1 MYCFIIAYYAAE
13 VKVSKIIKIIVSYR
27 RDDSVRRA
35 YASHV
40 GDLGFNN
47 LGCLNKV
54 WQLYCQTLG
63 LTRGTVDVARYN
75 LSLIDGHDLSQ
86 TNNHDCISD
95 IKHSPFV
102 PC

>member
-35 YASHV
+35 YVSHV

-47 LGCLNKV
+47 LGCLN
-54 WQLYCQTLG
+54 
-63 LTRGTVDVARYN
+63 
-75 LSLIDGHDLSQ
+75 
-86 TNNHDCISD
+86 
-95 IKHSPFV
+95 
-102 PC
+102 